1 MLPLSPRQKRKRT
14 LFLFSFSDAL
24 VYNRMT
30 VLPFAVNAMPNLS
43 SLWSCD
49 LLNVFKNKFNP
60 IRPEAGKRSNT
71 FDLSKLEV
79 LGVVYEQAFS

>member
-1 MLPLSPRQKRKRT
+1 MRCLIEQS
-14 LFLFSFSDAL
+14 
-24 VYNRMT
+24 N
-30 VLPFAVNAMPNLS
+30 
-43 SLWSCD
+43 WSCD

-60 IRPEAGKRSNT
+60 IRPEAGKRFNP